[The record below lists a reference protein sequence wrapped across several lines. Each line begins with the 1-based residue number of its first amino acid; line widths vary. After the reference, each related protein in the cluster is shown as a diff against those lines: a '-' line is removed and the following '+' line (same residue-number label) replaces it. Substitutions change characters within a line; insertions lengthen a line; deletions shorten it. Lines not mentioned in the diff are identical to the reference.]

1 MKNLIYLLL
10 FFVLVSC
17 KNSVPTTS
25 SVAQN
30 TVIDTVA
37 FPDERELKT
46 DTLTKVSD
54 AFVLN
59 KLVCYWH
66 HHFVIYH
73 YDNEEYGLD
82 ITMKLH
88 EQKTKKLLLEW
99 EFSPKYAEDYD
110 YKSEH
115 YFDSINKRHFR
126 DMNFDGFKD
135 FTIYSQG
142 SMPMTSTTNIY
153 VFNNETKTFNPSDLS
168 DNVIE
173 ELDSVNRIL
182 TTSSWD
188 MQANYTKKHHFDKK
202 GKIKFTEVFTEVFE
216 EEEVISD
223 SIVKQKVQYQKI
235 VDGKVVEERMD

>member
-1 MKNLIYLLL
+1 MKNLVYLLFL
-10 FFVLVSC
+10 LVLGSC
-17 KNSVPTTS
+17 KNSVPTAS

-37 FPDERELKT
+37 SVDGRELKT

-54 AFVLN
+54 AFMLN
-59 KLVCYWH
+59 KLLCYWN

-73 YDNEEYGLD
+73 YGNEEYGLD

-88 EQKTKKLLLEW
+88 DQKTKKLLLEW
-99 EFSPKYAEDYD
+99 EFSPKYSEDYD
-110 YKSEH
+110 YKSEY

-126 DMNFDGFKD
+126 DMNFDGYKD
-135 FTIYSQG
+135 FTIYSHG
-142 SMPMTSTTNIY
+142 SMPMTSATNVV
-153 VFNNETKTFNPSDLS
+153 VFNHETKSFENSDLS

-188 MQANYTKKHHFDKK
+188 MRANYTKKHHFDDK

-216 EEEVISD
+216 EEEVIGD
-223 SIVKQKVQYQKI
+223 STVTKLRYQKI
-235 VDGKVVEERMD
+235 VDGKVVEQRID